1 MAEFHQRLRLDISPE
16 VAWAV
21 VGNLAGVDTWIPG
34 VTGVKIEGN
43 VRICTFANGVVQQE
57 EISYYSKERR
67 SYHYSIN
74 GGPLPLK
81 SNRGRWAVE
90 ADGTG
95 SVVLWDAEIEVS
107 DQEQEEQVTQMLGDA
122 YKHVLQLLHERIVEA
137 QRERR
142 GAGRR
147 EVL

>member
-1 MAEFHQRLRLDISPE
+1 MTEFHQRLRLDVSPE

-34 VTGVKIEGN
+34 VTDVKIEGD
-43 VRICTFANGVVQQE
+43 VRICAFANGVVQQE
-57 EISYYSKERR
+57 EISDYSKEMR

-95 SVVLWDAEIEVS
+95 SVVLWDVEIEVA
-107 DQEQEEQVTQMLGDA
+107 DPQQEEQVTQMLGDA
-122 YKHVLQLLHERIVEA
+122 YKQVLQLLHERIVEA
-137 QRERR
+137 KQ
-142 GAGRR
+142 
-147 EVL
+147 

>member
-1 MAEFHQRLRLDISPE
+1 MAEFHNRLRLDVSPE

-34 VTGVKIEGN
+34 VTDVKIEGSE
-43 VRICTFANGVVQQE
+43 RICTFANGIVQQE
-57 EISYYSKERR
+57 EISDYSKEMR
-67 SYHYSIN
+67 SYDYAIN

-81 SNRGRWAVE
+81 SNRGKWAVE

-107 DQEQEEQVTQMLGDA
+107 DPQQEEQVTQMLGDA
-122 YKHVLQLLHERIVEA
+122 YKQVLQLLRERIVEA
-137 QRERR
+137 KQ
-142 GAGRR
+142 
-147 EVL
+147 

>member
-1 MAEFHQRLRLDISPE
+1 MATFHHRVRLDISPE

-34 VTGVKIEGN
+34 VTDVKIEGN
-43 VRICTFANGVVQQE
+43 VRICTFANGVVQHE
-57 EISYYSKERR
+57 EISDYSREMR

-81 SNRGRWAVE
+81 SNRGKWMVE

-95 SVVLWDAEIEVS
+95 SVVVWDAEIEVS
-107 DQEQEEQVTQMLGDA
+107 DPQQEEQITQMLGDA
-122 YKHVLQLLHERIVEA
+122 YQQVLQLLSERIVEA
-137 QRERR
+137 KP
-142 GAGRR
+142 
-147 EVL
+147 